1 MVKYPSMSMNCLGFF
16 TFSQSWMLGHYSWW
30 SSCLGGKQNVFPS
43 YVFILLFTLSP
54 QSPIESQANQPAA
67 QLSCAFLSLSPTAT
81 IIWSTVLRNVEKEI
95 GYKGVWGGRLWSH
108 FTLLQVSHRC
118 YSFQCLEE
126 ICTDKPGMY
135 IIHTTSLH
143 MLLWYLLHVPFLYN
157 HSDRHK

>member
-30 SSCLGGKQNVFPS
+30 SSCLGRKAKCFFPLMYLYS
-43 YVFILLFTLSP
+43 YSPSHPNHLLNLKL
-54 QSPIESQANQPAA
+54 INQ
-67 QLSCAFLSLSPTAT
+67 QLNYPVPFSLSPTAT